1 MLRPSYPRART
12 GLGRRNPESAAMCF
26 VLRLTREPMVS
37 ARYTTP
43 SCGLIPIATGD
54 INAME
59 ALSVIGSGPGGI
71 ACRYQKR

>member
-1 MLRPSYPRART
+1 MLRPSYPRAKT

-37 ARYTTP
+37 ARYTTA

-54 INAME
+54 YQRH
-59 ALSVIGSGPGGI
+59 GSLERNRQRPRRN
-71 ACRYQKR
+71 CL